1 MESVL
6 AKFNEADYTCTGVI
20 SNDVIYRVLESGGI
34 QKQQVDDL
42 ITMADAGDTGSV
54 NYERLLCFVWKS
66 GATLAMWSYDDLVWS
81 RTLSPKQVVS
91 QMVVGPY
98 SAFILLEDGTP
109 WRIGPTSCDDETP
122 LPEPQKLTKL
132 LDACGGGIRQLGI
145 DYMTLFALTS
155 TEVWAESRPGEDTT
169 CWVGAAKLLCCSPD
183 NDNDDDEAS
192 WDGPR
197 KAIRLCGKDVT
208 SIHGNQNWGVAIPS
222 NGPSLLYALSSG
234 LLETLQ
240 LDELGN
246 LSDDSS
252 FVFLELDFGGP
263 QVKKAVVSDTSE
275 AAFLLDDGRVA
286 CIGASAAVELNGRTL
301 TVPCLPELEDIQDI
315 TSDARVAMDSSGLLY
330 KIDEK
335 FIKVLLEEGGSA
347 LRLCGSAAVVEP
359 AGAAAAAA
367 AGEEI
372 YAIGDRLAL
381 RWAAGLDSAGHV
393 QQGRYFTAG
402 YFRGGQ
408 APSLGYEAACDR
420 AQLKPGANLLAYLF
434 GRDRDIR
441 GGEHELPDGMDL
453 ERLEYSLKN
462 DGYQIDSAPG
472 LWDEEHFLY
481 RFAESCE
488 AGEAAVRLMIQQ
500 GASPEMMEDAVAYA
514 VEIGDLE
521 TLGKLKAAGCS
532 VSDDQLAECRRQA
545 DDEE

>member
-1 MESVL
+1 MEPLTVQILSLSV
-6 AKFNEADYTCTGVI
+6 AGVSPSAEMSTAAPVASQISRKVRPSGPVTTGTA
-20 SNDVIYRVLESGGI
+20 S
-34 QKQQVDDL
+34 
-42 ITMADAGDTGSV
+42 TGSKA
-54 NYERLLCFVWKS
+54 RH
-66 GATLAMWSYDDLVWS
+66 
-81 RTLSPKQVVS
+81 
-91 QMVVGPY
+91 
-98 SAFILLEDGTP
+98 GT
-109 WRIGPTSCDDETP
+109 G
-122 LPEPQKLTKL
+122 
-132 LDACGGGIRQLGI
+132 
-145 DYMTLFALTS
+145 
-155 TEVWAESRPGEDTT
+155 
-169 CWVGAAKLLCCSPD
+169 
-183 NDNDDDEAS
+183 
-192 WDGPR
+192 
-197 KAIRLCGKDVT
+197 
-208 SIHGNQNWGVAIPS
+208 
-222 NGPSLLYALSSG
+222 
-234 LLETLQ
+234 
-240 LDELGN
+240 
-246 LSDDSS
+246 
-252 FVFLELDFGGP
+252 
-263 QVKKAVVSDTSE
+263 
-275 AAFLLDDGRVA
+275 
-286 CIGASAAVELNGRTL
+286 
-301 TVPCLPELEDIQDI
+301 
-315 TSDARVAMDSSGLLY
+315 
-330 KIDEK
+330 K
-335 FIKVLLEEGGSA
+335 FITPETG
-347 LRLCGSAAVVEP
+347 